1 MFFVFRGTPKTMSAK
16 ILPEIFIKMARN
28 PRRRKESVRMCTM
41 KRQTACN
48 FGLGVLHRQFLSF
61 LIISIAALNVFVTE
75 LTAQTVPAGCSG
87 EEIQRALDRLPAGGE
102 VVLAPGTY
110 IVRQPIV
117 LQRDHQTL
125 RGSGSSTVLF
135 LADNANCPVVILG
148 APGDAPERSISH
160 LRLADLLI
168 DGNRLHQQTETW
180 QAAGGGPKI
189 IFNNGVSVWNVID
202 TVIERVVCCRCRS
215 GGLVSA
221 GGTRRLTVRDFT
233 AFDNQFDGL
242 ACYRTEDSLF
252 TGLQLHDNLA
262 AGISLD
268 LSFDH
273 NLISEALLAGNTL
286 GLFMRDS
293 RDNLFQGLIIRR
305 SRDDGVF
312 MAQADIQTRDGWQL
326 SPNTECTGNSF
337 VGLAISGCGGKPFLV
352 NDAACTNNVVYGAQF
367 QDNDKGGSALASA
380 KPAPARNLLG
390 Q

>member
-1 MFFVFRGTPKTMSAK
+1 MSVN
-16 ILPEIFIKMARN
+16 ILLEIVTKMIRN
-28 PRRRKESVRMCTM
+28 PGHRKGGVRICTM
-41 KRQTACN
+41 KRQIARN
-48 FGLGVLHRQFLSF
+48 FGLCVLRRQFLSF
-61 LIISIAALNVFVTE
+61 LLISMAAPGVFATG
-75 LTAQTVPAGCSG
+75 LTAQTVPAGSSG
-87 EEIQRALDRLPAGGE
+87 EEIQKALDRLPAGGE

-160 LRLADLLI
+160 LRLADVLI
-168 DGNRLHQQTETW
+168 DGNRQHQQTETW
-180 QAAGGGPKI
+180 QASGGGPKI
-189 IFNNGVSVWNVID
+189 IFNNGVSVWNVAD
-202 TVIERVVCCRCRS
+202 TAVERVVCCRCRS

-233 AFDNQFDGL
+233 AYDSQFDGL
-242 ACYRTEDSLF
+242 ACYRTEDSIF

-286 GLFMRDS
+286 GIFMRDS
-293 RDNLFQGLIIRR
+293 CDNLFQGLVIRR
-305 SRDDGVF
+305 SRGDGVF

-337 VGLAISGCGGKPFLV
+337 VGLAISECGGKPFLV
-352 NDAACTNNVVYGAQF
+352 NNVACTNNVVYGAQF
-367 QDNDKGGSALASA
+367 QDNNRGDSTLASV
-380 KPAPARNLLG
+380 KPVPARNLPG